1 MEQEL
6 QRKDAILQK
15 HHDKVQLLIGK
26 MSGGITP
33 LGGASAQPQQTP
45 PGHPSGAQPPQASPQ
60 GGVGA
65 PPQGMG
71 TQGQMQGGVG
81 APGGAGLNQGPLAY
95 LEQTTSNIG
104 QSRGST

>member
-6 QRKDAILQK
+6 QRKDAILHK
-15 HHDKVQLLIGK
+15 HHEKVQQLISK
-26 MSGGITP
+26 MS
-33 LGGASAQPQQTP
+33 GASAQPQQTP

-65 PPQGMG
+65 PAQSMG

-81 APGGAGLNQGPLAY
+81 APGGGVGLNQGPLAY